1 MKKKVVRKEQARQ
14 GLKKGLDTLS
24 DAVKVTLGA
33 KGNNVAFN
41 GAKFGE
47 PVVTKDGVSVAK
59 EIYLEDPLEDMGAQM
74 VKSVSLRVNELAG
87 DGTTTATVLAQAIVK
102 EGLKYIKKGV
112 NPIDIKRGIDSAT
125 KDVITFL
132 NEIATPVDLGSD
144 YLKDV
149 AYISTNNDKDLGDS
163 IAECF
168 KVVGENGTVK
178 FEETFDNE
186 SVVEVEDGFIFE
198 SGYATPALVSDERR
212 MLFEVKNS
220 QTYVVLINDNL
231 DTLTNEIR
239 DLLSNLINTKKPFII
254 VAESFS
260 TDILNMMVG
269 AKMQAGS
276 KVCLVK
282 SSSFG
287 DRKVNILKDLAV
299 YTGGLVLGG
308 VNGDKKLDDS
318 GLTLNDF
325 GSCKE
330 VIITEDR
337 TVFSKGGG
345 SESDCIER
353 VEQIKN
359 KLAKAIEDKE
369 PDYLLE
375 YLEKRVSNL
384 RGKLALLK
392 VGATSPLELKEKMD
406 RVEDAMNAVRAAIE
420 EGVVA
425 GGGVVLIKAMLYLKV
440 LEKGDYDS
448 EELFGRKA
456 LRKAFKYPL
465 KQIVKNSGQ
474 NASTIIDYIVSKNSE
489 NKVYT
494 KKFSESNIG
503 YDVKGRA
510 YTDMIKG
517 GVIDPKKVT
526 RIALE
531 SASSIA
537 GTILT
542 IGAVLVDVPEGNSEA
557 NSQSSIPPFMG

>member
-1 MKKKVVRKEQARQ
+1 MKKKVVKKEEARK
-14 GLKKGLDTLS
+14 GLKRGLDTLS

-59 EIYLEDPLEDMGAQM
+59 EIDLEDPLEDMGAQM
-74 VKSVSLRVNELAG
+74 IKNVSLRVNELAG

-132 NEIATPVDLGSD
+132 NDIVTPVKVGSD

-178 FEETFDNE
+178 FDKSFGKE
-186 SVVEVEDGFIFE
+186 SSVEVEEGFIFE
-198 SGYATPALVSDERR
+198 SGYVTPVLVSDERR
-212 MLFEVKNS
+212 MLFEVKDS
-220 QTYVVLINDNL
+220 QAYVVLINANL
-231 DTLTNEIR
+231 DTLNDELKE
-239 DLLSNLINTKKPFII
+239 LLKKLINTSKPFIV

-260 TDILNMMVG
+260 TEVINMMVG

-287 DRKVNILKDLAV
+287 DRKVNILKDLAI

-308 VNGDKKLDDS
+308 VNGDKKLDAED
-318 GLTLNDF
+318 LTINDL
-325 GSCKE
+325 GSFKE
-330 VIITEDR
+330 VIVTEGR

-345 SESDCIER
+345 SEVEITER
-353 VEQIKN
+353 VEQVKN
-359 KLAKAIEDKE
+359 KLVKAIEDKE
-369 PDYLLE
+369 PDYTVE

-384 RGKLALLK
+384 TGKLATLK
-392 VGATSPLELKEKMD
+392 VGATSPIELKEKMD

-420 EGVVA
+420 EGVLA
-425 GGGVVLIKAMLYLKV
+425 GGGVALIKAMLYLKD
-440 LEKGDYDS
+440 LEEFVIDTSD
-448 EELFGRKA
+448 EVFGRKV
-456 LRKAFKYPL
+456 LRKALKYPL
-465 KQIVKNSGQ
+465 KQIVKNSGE
-474 NASTIIDYIVSKNSE
+474 STSSIFDHVVTQNSE
-489 NKVYT
+489 DFFK
-494 KKFSESNIG
+494 SNIG

-517 GVIDPKKVT
+517 GIIDPKKVT
-526 RIALE
+526 RVALE

-542 IGAVLVDVPEGNSEA
+542 IGAVLVDVPDF
-557 NSQSSIPPFMG
+557 QSSTGSENTIPPFMG

>member
-1 MKKKVVRKEQARQ
+1 MKKKVVKKEEARK

-47 PVVTKDGVSVAK
+47 PIVTKDGVSVAR

-74 VKSVSLRVNELAG
+74 VKGVSLRVNDLAG

-102 EGLKYIKKGV
+102 EGMKYIKKGV

-132 NEIATPVDLGSD
+132 NDIATPVKVGSD

-163 IAECF
+163 ISECF
-168 KVVGENGTVK
+168 KVVGKNGTVK
-178 FEETFDNE
+178 FDKSYSEE
-186 SVVEVEDGFIFE
+186 SSVEVEEGFIFE
-198 SGYATPALVSDERR
+198 SGYVTPAFVSDERR
-212 MLFEVKNS
+212 MLFEVKDY
-220 QTYVVLINDNL
+220 QAYVVLINANL
-231 DTLTNEIR
+231 DTLNNEIKK
-239 DLLSNLINTKKPFII
+239 LLKELINTSKPFIV

-260 TDILNMMVG
+260 TEVINMLVG
-269 AKMQAGS
+269 AKTQVDS

-287 DRKVNILKDLAV
+287 DRKVNILKDLAI

-308 VNGDKKLDDS
+308 INGDKKLDADD
-318 GLTLNDF
+318 LTLSDL
-325 GSCKE
+325 GSFKD
-330 VIITEDR
+330 VIVSEDR

-345 SESDCIER
+345 SEVEITER

-369 PDYLLE
+369 PDYTVE

-384 RGKLALLK
+384 TGKLATLK
-392 VGATSPLELKEKMD
+392 VGSTSPLELKEKMD

-420 EGVVA
+420 EGVLS
-425 GGGVVLIKAMLYLKV
+425 GGGVALIKAMLYLKD
-440 LEKGDYDS
+440 LEEFSTDTSD
-448 EELFGRKA
+448 EEFGRKA
-456 LRKAFKYPL
+456 LRKALKYPL
-465 KQIVKNSGQ
+465 KQIVENSGD
-474 NASTIIDYIVSKNSE
+474 SVSSIVDHVVGQNSE
-489 NKVYT
+489 DFFET
-494 KKFSESNIG
+494 NIG
-503 YDVKGRA
+503 YDVKGGA

-517 GVIDPKKVT
+517 GIIDPKKVT
-526 RIALE
+526 RVALE

-542 IGAVLVDVPEGNSEA
+542 IGAVLVDVPDVQVSTGSE
-557 NSQSSIPPFMG
+557 NTIPPFMG

>member
-1 MKKKVVRKEQARQ
+1 MKKKVVRKEEARQ

-59 EIYLEDPLEDMGAQM
+59 EIDLEDPLEDMGAQM

-125 KDVITFL
+125 EDVIAFL
-132 NEIATPVDLGSD
+132 NEIATPVKVGSD

-149 AYISTNNDKDLGDS
+149 AYISTNSDKDLGDS

-260 TDILNMMVG
+260 TDILSMMVG
-269 AKMQAGS
+269 AKVQAGS

-359 KLAKAIEDKE
+359 KLSKAIDDKE

-375 YLEKRVSNL
+375 YLEKRASNL

-406 RVEDAMNAVRAAIE
+406 RVEDAMHAVRAAIE
-420 EGVVA
+420 EGVIA
-425 GGGVVLIKAMLYLKV
+425 GGGVALIKAMLYLKNH
-440 LEKGDYDS
+440 EKIAIDTSD
-448 EELFGRKA
+448 EEFGRKA
-456 LRKAFKYPL
+456 LRKALKYPL
-465 KQIVKNSGQ
+465 KQIVENSGENTSSIVDHVIGQ
-474 NASTIIDYIVSKNSE
+474 NSINFFDT
-489 NKVYT
+489 
-494 KKFSESNIG
+494 NIG

-526 RIALE
+526 RVALE

>member
-1 MKKKVVRKEQARQ
+1 MKKKVVKKEEARK

-74 VKSVSLRVNELAG
+74 IKNVSLRVNDLAG

-125 KDVITFL
+125 EDVIAFL
-132 NEIATPVDLGSD
+132 NEIATPVKVGSD

-149 AYISTNNDKDLGDS
+149 AYISTNNDRDLGDS

-168 KVVGENGTVK
+168 KVVGKNGTVK
-178 FEETFDNE
+178 FNE
-186 SVVEVEDGFIFE
+186 SFGKESSVEVEEGFIFE
-198 SGYATPALVSDERR
+198 SGYVTPALVSDERR
-212 MLFEVKNS
+212 MLFEVKDS
-220 QTYVVLINDNL
+220 QSYVVLINANL
-231 DTLTNEIR
+231 DTLNTQIHT
-239 DLLSNLINTKKPFII
+239 LLSELISTRKPFVI

-260 TDILNMMVG
+260 TEVLNMMVG
-269 AKMQAGS
+269 AKVNAGS

-287 DRKVNILKDLAV
+287 DRKINILKDLAI

-308 VNGDKKLDDS
+308 INGDKKLDAED
-318 GLTLNDF
+318 LTLNDL
-325 GSCKE
+325 GSFKE
-330 VIITEDR
+330 VIVTEGR
-337 TVFSKGGG
+337 TVFSKGSG
-345 SESDCIER
+345 SEVEITER

-359 KLAKAIEDKE
+359 KLAKAIENKE
-369 PDYLLE
+369 PDYTVE

-384 RGKLALLK
+384 TGKLATLK
-392 VGATSPLELKEKMD
+392 VGATSPIELKEKMD

-420 EGVVA
+420 EGVLS
-425 GGGVVLIKAMLYLKV
+425 GGGVALIKAMLYLKNH
-440 LEKGDYDS
+440 
-448 EELFGRKA
+448 EEIAIDTSDEEFGRKA
-456 LRKAFKYPL
+456 LRKALKYPL
-465 KQIVKNSGQ
+465 KQIVENSGE
-474 NASTIIDYIVSKNSE
+474 NTSSIIDHVIGQNSI
-489 NKVYT
+489 NFFDT
-494 KKFSESNIG
+494 NIG

-517 GVIDPKKVT
+517 GIIDPKKVT
-526 RIALE
+526 RVALE

-542 IGAVLVDVPEGNSEA
+542 IGAVLVDVPEVQASTGSE
-557 NSQSSIPPFMG
+557 NTMPPFMG